1 MSNNF
6 WDTAM
11 KKRYGT
17 VLLPLVV
24 AGVMQANSE
33 DAYAASPGCI
43 AANGTVS
50 AGTVSATNPDGD
62 TSSISPLSNPIA
74 WAQFADGET
83 VTVVVTTTAV
93 TVDENESGRTL
104 YWDSGEDRPY
114 FGITDNEI
122 FSGVTSIGLSQTFTF
137 TVTPE
142 ARGTADRLVLEF
154 SYGDIAV
161 SCISPGSDNS
171 ALEMIQMSGTLIAS
185 QQSAATTVSSVR
197 SQISSRLKSCSAA
210 NDTPYTKDAA
220 VASCPLDTASVDV
233 WGSLTHTGFTGD
245 GDADHKQVNAYAGVD
260 GFLTN
265 NLVGGVFV
273 GYEYSNTEFDSLNG
287 ELDGN
292 GQSVGAYMGY
302 TFSDVVKFDAGIS
315 QSWLSYD
322 VSDSAASAEF
332 DAQRTLAFA
341 GLSGA
346 ISVGGLLIE
355 PTADLLAVWQ
365 DEESYSD
372 SLDADHHSRSFTAIR
387 ASAGTRFSF
396 TDVGTENW
404 AVMPYAGLYGDYWS
418 TDDDAGSSA
427 DYASVLEDFSG
438 RVNGG
443 LNFESR
449 THGIA
454 LDLNAEYSGIGD
466 VGALSGRAGLTLGF

>member
-1 MSNNF
+1 MKRLGLVIFPLILAGITPMSS
-6 WDTAM
+6 DTAH
-11 KKRYGT
+11 
-17 VLLPLVV
+17 
-24 AGVMQANSE
+24 
-33 DAYAASPGCI
+33 AASVGCT
-43 AANGTVS
+43 AANGSFTSVGGQSGSPIGENPIPLS
-50 AGTVSATNPDGD
+50 AFEVGD
-62 TSSISPLSNPIA
+62 TI
-74 WAQFADGET
+74 
-83 VTVVVTTTAV
+83 TVVVSVIQDTIT
-93 TVDENESGRTL
+93 ENNDV
-104 YWDSGEDRPY
+104 YWDSFGTSGDTY
-114 FGITDNEI
+114 FGYVENGSNTTI
-122 FSGVTSIGLSQTFTF
+122 FSGPVAADIGTSKTFTF
-137 TVTPE
+137 TVTQP
-142 ARGTADRLVLEF
+142 AKDSGLEF
-154 SYGDIAV
+154 LFATSYGAFTV
-161 SCISPGSDNS
+161 SCGTSAGDGS
-171 ALEMIQMSGTLIAS
+171 ALERIQQSGTLIAA
-185 QQSAATTVSSVR
+185 QQAAATTVSSVR

-245 GDADHKQVNAYAGVD
+245 GEADHKQVNAYAGVD
-260 GFLTN
+260 AFLTN

-315 QSWLSYD
+315 HSWLSYD
-322 VSDSAASAEF
+322 VSDSAASADF

-346 ISVGGLLIE
+346 ISVGDLLIE
-355 PTADLLAVWQ
+355 PTTDLLAVWQ

-372 SLDADHHSRSFTAIR
+372 SLDADHDGRSFTAIR

-404 AVMPYAGLYGDYWS
+404 AVTPYAGLYGDYWS

-427 DYASVLEDFSG
+427 DYVSVLEDFSG

-466 VGALSGRAGLTLGF
+466 ETGALSGRAGLTIGF